1 MVNTRKGTYAAK
13 SSKDVLETQIL
24 KTSMHGVSIGGL
36 CFKSTPP
43 QRPYRLLLEKSQAHV
58 FDRLY
63 EPVQDD
69 VDSRNPAT
77 NLEHAPGAPES
88 HMSNMDSDDLDDV
101 PLARLLKKNFVLDVV
116 AEKYIDPPILVHSQE
131 SSSTEGVFVPTP
143 SLQHTLNVEPGPS
156 LYSSPVRSSIPKNTT
171 TSGPHND
178 SAPAFADESIATE
191 GRTDVHNGEDEV
203 EPANTGDHTGE
214 ISIDDNNNPAA

>member
-36 CFKSTPP
+36 RFKSTPL

-77 NLEHAPGAPES
+77 NTEHA
-88 HMSNMDSDDLDDV
+88 
-101 PLARLLKKNFVLDVV
+101 
-116 AEKYIDPPILVHSQE
+116 
-131 SSSTEGVFVPTP
+131 
-143 SLQHTLNVEPGPS
+143 PGPS

-203 EPANTGDHTGE
+203 EPANIGDHTGE
-214 ISIDDNNNPAA
+214 ISIDDNNNPAAQPETHAFLEESRPTKKKFQ